1 MLHDSH
7 WARALARAIA
17 LDHPG
22 RSKAGRALLGWART
36 RASQFGLTEKE
47 IDRAMLLAGP
57 QAAPEGA
64 VEEDS
69 LVKAN
74 RLADALD
81 LAAEERALLLLATA
95 MERGPLTRSLAKL
108 VESEALDMEA
118 LVSALTG
125 FAPHAIRGAEV
136 VRLDLVARWTS
147 KEGKVE
153 LGLCWSFERLLDA
166 RPEQHDSLIDG
177 LLGRRQTARHALAA
191 FPAQQRDAEL
201 ALALLGGALAN
212 GARGIN
218 ILIHGPPGTGKTEL
232 ARTLAATLGEPLH
245 AVGEA
250 DSDGEEPSR
259 FDRLA
264 ALRLAL
270 RTLEKRGR
278 ALLLFDEMED
288 MLGDARVEQGGR
300 VRRRAGSKLFVNR
313 LIEDNVVPV
322 IWTSNCIADLDPAI
336 LRRFSLSIRM
346 DFPGQGHSPAML
358 ARVSAEE
365 QVAVD
370 PALQA
375 LAARAPETASLFRVA
390 ARAAALAGDPE
401 AANRFAG
408 SILGAMRG
416 EAVEARAPRAF
427 DESLLAADTDL
438 PALFARLA
446 EADAPAD
453 FSLLLTGPPG
463 TGKTEA
469 VQALA
474 RRLGRPLHVKRASDL
489 MSKWVGETEKAIAAA
504 FADAKRQ
511 GAMLFFDEVDSLL
524 ADRGGATRGWEVSQV
539 NELLTWMED
548 HPLPFAAATNHAAKL
563 DPASARRFV
572 FKVGMRRLDEA
583 RARRAF
589 AHFFGRDA
597 PVALDRLDGLTL
609 GDFAVVAR
617 QARFL
622 GTLDDAALLDRLRR
636 ERAARPAMP
645 QAIGFG
651 AVPALAPPG
660 REETPV
666 A

>member
-1 MLHDSH
+1 MLNDSH

-36 RASQFGLTEKE
+36 RASKFGLAEKA
-47 IDRAMLLAGP
+47 IDRTMLLAGT
-57 QAAPEGA
+57 QAAGEGMSDD
-64 VEEDS
+64 DS
-69 LVKAN
+69 LVKAA

-81 LAAEERALLLLATA
+81 LATEERALLLLATA

-108 VESEALDMEA
+108 VEAEALDMEA
-118 LVSALTG
+118 LAGTLTG
-125 FAPHAIRGAEV
+125 LAPHAIRTAEV

-153 LGLCWSFERLLDA
+153 FGLCWAFERLLDA
-166 RPEQHDSLIDG
+166 RPGQHESLIDG
-177 LLGRRQTARHALAA
+177 LLGRRQAARHAIED
-191 FPAQQRDAEL
+191 FPAQQREADL
-201 ALALLGGALAN
+201 AIALLRGALDG

-232 ARTLAATLGEPLH
+232 ARTLAAAAGEPLH

-250 DSDGEEPSR
+250 DSDGDEPSR
-259 FDRLA
+259 FDRVA

-288 MLGDARVEQGGR
+288 LLGNAQAEQDGR
-300 VRRRAGSKLFVNR
+300 IRNRSGSKLFVNR
-313 LIEDNVVPV
+313 LLEENVVPV
-322 IWTSNCIADLDPAI
+322 IWTSNSIVDVDPAI

-346 DFPGQGHSPAML
+346 DFPGAAYSPAML
-358 ARVSAEE
+358 ERVSAEE
-365 QVAVD
+365 AVAVD

-375 LAARAPETASLFRVA
+375 LATQAPEAASLFRVA
-390 ARAAALAGDPE
+390 ARAAGLASDP
-401 AANRFAG
+401 ASASRFAG
-408 SILGAMRG
+408 SVLGAMHG
-416 EAVEARAPRAF
+416 HDIEPHAPRPF
-427 DESLLAADTDL
+427 DESLLAADADL
-438 PALFARLA
+438 PALFAQITRA
-446 EADAPAD
+446 GAPAD

-489 MSKWVGETEKAIAAA
+489 ISKWVGETEKRIAGA
-504 FADAKRQ
+504 FAEAKRQ

-524 ADRGGATRGWEVSQV
+524 ADRQGASASWEVSQV
-539 NELLTWMED
+539 NELLTWMEE

-572 FKVGMRRLDEA
+572 FKVEMRPLDA
-583 RARRAF
+583 GRARRAF
-589 AHFFGRDA
+589 GHFFAREA
-597 PVALDRLDGLTL
+597 PALLDRVGGLTL

-617 QARFL
+617 QMRFL
-622 GTLDDAALLDRLRR
+622 EAQDDAMLVERLRR
-636 ERAARPAMP
+636 EQTARPAMP
-645 QAIGFG
+645 QPLGFG
-651 AVPALAPPG
+651 SAPA
-660 REETPV
+660 RCE
-666 A
+666 

>member
-17 LDHPG
+17 TDHPG
-22 RSKAGRALLGWART
+22 KTKTGRALLGWARA
-36 RASQFGLTEKE
+36 RAAALGFEDKT
-47 IDRAMLLAGP
+47 IARAALLG
-57 QAAPEGA
+57 APAPAPDVRADE
-64 VEEDS
+64 S
-69 LVKAN
+69 LLQAN

-81 LAAEERALLLLATA
+81 LAAEERALLLFATA

-108 VESEALDMEA
+108 VEGEALDMEA
-118 LVSALTG
+118 LAGTLTG
-125 FAPHAIRGAEV
+125 FAPHALRTAEV
-136 VRLDLVARWTS
+136 VRLDLVGRWTS

-153 LGLCWSFERLLDA
+153 FGLCWSFERLLDA
-166 RPEQHDSLIDG
+166 RAGRHENLIDG
-177 LLGRRQTARHALAA
+177 LLGRRQTARHTMTD
-191 FPAQQRDAEL
+191 FPAQQREADL
-201 ALALLGGALAN
+201 ALALLRGALDG

-232 ARTLAATLGEPLH
+232 ARTLAASLGEPLH
-245 AVGEA
+245 GVGEA
-250 DSDGEEPSR
+250 DSDGDEPSR
-259 FDRLA
+259 FDRVA

-288 MLGDARVEQGGR
+288 MLGNAQVEQDGR
-300 VRRRAGSKLFVNR
+300 VRNRAGSKLFVNR
-313 LIEDNVVPV
+313 LLEDNVVPV
-322 IWTSNCIADLDPAI
+322 IWTSNCIADVDPAI

-346 DFPGQGHSPAML
+346 DFPGMAHSPAML
-358 ARVSAEE
+358 GRISGEE

-370 PALQA
+370 PALAA

-390 ARAAALAGDPE
+390 ARAAALAGD
-401 AANRFAG
+401 ADSASRFAG

-416 EAVEARAPRAF
+416 EAVEPRPPRAF
-427 DESLLAADTDL
+427 DEALLTADTDL
-438 PALFARLA
+438 PALFASLA
-446 EADAPAD
+446 RAGGPAD

-489 MSKWVGETEKAIAAA
+489 MSKWVGETEKAIATA
-504 FADAKRQ
+504 FAEARRQ

-524 ADRGGATRGWEVSQV
+524 ADRQGASQSWEVSRV

-572 FKVGMRRLDEA
+572 FKVEMRPLDA
-583 RARRAF
+583 VRARRAF
-589 AHFFGRDA
+589 GHFFGREA
-597 PVALDRLDGLTL
+597 PAALDRLGGLTL

-617 QARFL
+617 QLRFT
-622 GTLDDAALLDRLRR
+622 GAMDDAALIDRLRR

-645 QAIGFG
+645 QPMGFG
-651 AVPALAPPG
+651 SDAPLG

>member
-17 LDHPG
+17 TDHPG
-22 RSKAGRALLGWART
+22 KTRTGRALLGWART
-36 RASQFGLTEKE
+36 RTTALGFAEKM
-47 IDRAMLLAGP
+47 IARADLLGVPTPTPGAREDECLLQAG
-57 QAAPEGA
+57 
-64 VEEDS
+64 
-69 LVKAN
+69 
-74 RLADALD
+74 RLADALE

-95 MERGPLTRSLAKL
+95 MDRGPLTRSLAKL
-108 VESEALDMEA
+108 VETEALDMET
-118 LVSALTG
+118 LVGTLTG
-125 FAPHAIRGAEV
+125 FAPHAIRTAEV
-136 VRLDLVARWTS
+136 VRLDLVGRWTS

-153 LGLCWSFERLLDA
+153 FGLCWSFERLLDA
-166 RPEQHDSLIDG
+166 KTGQHENLIDG
-177 LLGRRQTARHALAA
+177 LLGRRQTARHALAD
-191 FPAQQRDAEL
+191 FPAQRADADL
-201 ALALLGGALAN
+201 ALALLRGALEG

-232 ARTLAATLGEPLH
+232 ARTLAGALGEPLH

-259 FDRLA
+259 FDRVA

-288 MLGDARVEQGGR
+288 LLGGAQVEQDGR
-300 VRRRAGSKLFVNR
+300 IRNRSGSKLFVNR
-313 LIEDNVVPV
+313 LLEENVVPV
-322 IWTSNCIADLDPAI
+322 IWTSNSIADVDPAI

-346 DFPGQGHSPAML
+346 DFPGVAYSPAML
-358 ARVSAEE
+358 ERVSAEE
-365 QVAVD
+365 KVAVD
-370 PALQA
+370 PALQS

-401 AANRFAG
+401 SASRFAG
-408 SILGAMRG
+408 SVLGAMKG
-416 EAVEARAPRAF
+416 ETVQPRAPRSF
-427 DESLLAADTDL
+427 DETLLAADIDL
-438 PALFARLA
+438 PALFASLTH
-446 EADAPAD
+446 EESPAD

-474 RRLGRPLHVKRASDL
+474 RRLGRPLHVRRASDL
-489 MSKWVGETEKAIAAA
+489 MSKWVGETEKAIARA
-504 FADAKRQ
+504 FTDARRQ

-524 ADRGGATRGWEVSQV
+524 ADRQGATQSWEVSQV
-539 NELLTWMED
+539 NELLTWMEE

-572 FKVGMRRLDEA
+572 FKVEMRPLDA
-583 RARRAF
+583 TRARRAF
-589 AHFFGRDA
+589 THFFGRDA
-597 PVALDRLDGLTL
+597 PATLDRLAGLTL

-617 QARFL
+617 QLGFL
-622 GTLDDAALLDRLRR
+622 GTGDDAALVERLRQ

-645 QAIGFG
+645 QVVGFG
-651 AVPALAPPG
+651 
-660 REETPV
+660 
-666 A
+666 

>member
-17 LDHPG
+17 TDHPG
-22 RSKAGRALLGWART
+22 KTKTGRALLGWARA
-36 RASQFGLTEKE
+36 RAAALGFEDKT
-47 IDRAMLLAGP
+47 IARAALLG
-57 QAAPEGA
+57 APAPAPDVRADE
-64 VEEDS
+64 S
-69 LVKAN
+69 LLQAN

-81 LAAEERALLLLATA
+81 LAAEERALLLFATA

-108 VESEALDMEA
+108 AEGEALDMEA
-118 LVSALTG
+118 LAGTLTG
-125 FAPHAIRGAEV
+125 FAPHALRTAEV
-136 VRLDLVARWTS
+136 VRLDLVGRWTS

-153 LGLCWSFERLLDA
+153 FGLCWSFERLLDA
-166 RPEQHDSLIDG
+166 RAGRHENLIDG
-177 LLGRRQTARHALAA
+177 LLGRRQTTRHAMTD
-191 FPAQQRDAEL
+191 FPAQQREADL
-201 ALALLGGALAN
+201 ALALLRGALDG

-232 ARTLAATLGEPLH
+232 ARTLAASLDEPLH

-250 DSDGEEPSR
+250 DSDGDEPSR
-259 FDRLA
+259 FDRVA

-288 MLGDARVEQGGR
+288 LLGNALVEQDGS
-300 VRRRAGSKLFVNR
+300 VRNRSGSKLFVNR
-313 LIEDNVVPV
+313 LLEDNVVPV
-322 IWTSNCIADLDPAI
+322 IWTSNCIADVDPAI

-346 DFPGQGHSPAML
+346 DFPGMAHSPAML
-358 ARVSAEE
+358 GRISGEE

-370 PALQA
+370 PALAA

-390 ARAAALAGDPE
+390 ARAAALAGD
-401 AANRFAG
+401 ADSASRFAG

-416 EAVEARAPRAF
+416 EAVEPRAPRTF
-427 DESLLAADTDL
+427 DEALLTADTDL
-438 PALFARLA
+438 PALFASLA
-446 EADAPAD
+446 RAGGPAD

-474 RRLGRPLHVKRASDL
+474 RRLGRPLHIKRASDL
-489 MSKWVGETEKAIAAA
+489 MSKWVGETEKAIATA
-504 FADAKRQ
+504 FAEARRQ

-524 ADRGGATRGWEVSQV
+524 ADRQGASQSWEVSQV

-572 FKVGMRRLDEA
+572 FKVEMRPLDA
-583 RARRAF
+583 VRARRAF
-589 AHFFGRDA
+589 GHFFGREA
-597 PVALDRLDGLTL
+597 PAMLDRLGGLTL

-617 QARFL
+617 QLRFT
-622 GTLDDAALLDRLRR
+622 GVADDAALVDRLRR

-645 QAIGFG
+645 QPMGFG
-651 AVPALAPPG
+651 SDAPLG

>member
-1 MLHDSH
+1 MLHDNH
-7 WARALARAIA
+7 WARALTRAIA
-17 LDHPG
+17 LEHPG
-22 RSKAGRALLGWART
+22 KSKAGRALLGWART
-36 RASQFGLTEKE
+36 RASKFGLTEKE

-57 QAAPEGA
+57 QAAPGDA
-64 VEEDS
+64 IEDES
-69 LVKAN
+69 LEKAN

-108 VESEALDMEA
+108 VETEALDMEA
-118 LVSALTG
+118 LAGKLTG

-136 VRLDLVARWTS
+136 VRLDLVARWTT

-153 LGLCWSFERLLDA
+153 FGLCWSFERLLDA
-166 RPEQHDSLIDG
+166 KAGQHESLIDG
-177 LLGRRQTARHALAA
+177 LLGRRQVARHALAD
-191 FPAQQRDAEL
+191 FPAQQREADL
-201 ALALLGGALAN
+201 ALALLRGALDR

-232 ARTLAATLGEPLH
+232 ARTLAASLGEALH

-259 FDRLA
+259 FDRIA

-270 RTLEKRGR
+270 RTIEKRGR

-288 MLGDARVEQGGR
+288 LLGNAQIEQDGR
-300 VRRRAGSKLFVNR
+300 VRNRAGSKLFVNR

-322 IWTSNCIADLDPAI
+322 IWTSNCIADVDPAI
-336 LRRFSLSIRM
+336 LRRFSLSIHM
-346 DFPGQGHSPAML
+346 DFPAVAHSPAML
-358 ARVSAEE
+358 ERVSAEE

-390 ARAAALAGDPE
+390 ARAAALAGDSGS
-401 AANRFAG
+401 ASRFAG
-408 SILGAMRG
+408 SVLGAMRG
-416 EAVEARAPRAF
+416 ESVEPRTPRHF
-427 DESLLAADTDL
+427 DETLLAADTDL
-438 PALFARLA
+438 PALFAELA
-446 EADAPAD
+446 REDGPAD

-489 MSKWVGETEKAIAAA
+489 MSKWVGETEKAIAGA
-504 FADAKRQ
+504 FADARRQ

-524 ADRGGATRGWEVSQV
+524 ADRQGATRSWEVSQV

-548 HPLPFAAATNHAAKL
+548 HPLPFAAATNHVAKL

-572 FKVGMRRLDEA
+572 FKVEMRPLDEQ

-589 AHFFGRDA
+589 AHFFAREA
-597 PVALDRLDGLTL
+597 PPALDRIGGLTL

-617 QARFL
+617 QLRFL
-622 GTLDDAALLDRLRR
+622 GSLDDAALLGQLRQ

-651 AVPALAPPG
+651 SSRA
-660 REETPV
+660 
-666 A
+666 

>member
-7 WARALARAIA
+7 WARALARAVA
-17 LDHPG
+17 TDHPG
-22 RSKAGRALLGWART
+22 KTKTGRALLGWARA
-36 RASQFGLTEKE
+36 RAAALGFEDKT
-47 IDRAMLLAGP
+47 IARAALLG
-57 QAAPEGA
+57 APAPAPDVRADE
-64 VEEDS
+64 S
-69 LVKAN
+69 LLQAN

-81 LAAEERALLLLATA
+81 LAAEERALLLFATA

-108 VESEALDMEA
+108 VEGEALDMEA
-118 LVSALTG
+118 LVGTLTG
-125 FAPHAIRGAEV
+125 FAPHALRTAEV
-136 VRLDLVARWTS
+136 VRLDLVGRWTN

-153 LGLCWSFERLLDA
+153 FGLCWSFERLLDA
-166 RPEQHDSLIDG
+166 RAGQHENLIDG
-177 LLGRRQTARHALAA
+177 LLGRRQTARHAMTD
-191 FPAQQRDAEL
+191 FPAQQREADL
-201 ALALLGGALAN
+201 ALALLRGALDG

-232 ARTLAATLGEPLH
+232 ARTLAASLDEPLH

-250 DSDGEEPSR
+250 DSDGDEPSR
-259 FDRLA
+259 FDRVA

-288 MLGDARVEQGGR
+288 LLGNAQVEQDGR
-300 VRRRAGSKLFVNR
+300 VRNRSGSKLFVNR
-313 LIEDNVVPV
+313 LLEDNVVPV
-322 IWTSNCIADLDPAI
+322 IWTSNCIADVDPAI

-346 DFPGQGHSPAML
+346 DFPGMAHSPAML
-358 ARVSAEE
+358 GRISGEE

-370 PALQA
+370 PALAA
-375 LAARAPETASLFRVA
+375 LAARAPEATSLFRVA
-390 ARAAALAGDPE
+390 ARAAALAGD
-401 AANRFAG
+401 AGSASRFAG

-416 EAVEARAPRAF
+416 EAVEPRAPRTF
-427 DESLLAADTDL
+427 DEALLTADTDL
-438 PALFARLA
+438 PALFASLA
-446 EADAPAD
+446 RAGGPAD

-474 RRLGRPLHVKRASDL
+474 RRLGRPLHIKRASDL
-489 MSKWVGETEKAIAAA
+489 MSKWVGETEKAIATA
-504 FADAKRQ
+504 FAEARRQ

-524 ADRGGATRGWEVSQV
+524 ADRQGASQSWEVSQV

-572 FKVGMRRLDEA
+572 FKVEMRPLDTA

-589 AHFFGRDA
+589 GHFFGREA
-597 PVALDRLDGLTL
+597 PAMLDQLGGLTP

-617 QARFL
+617 QLRFT
-622 GTLDDAALLDRLRR
+622 GVIDDAALVDRLRR
-636 ERAARPAMP
+636 ERTARPAMP
-645 QAIGFG
+645 QPMGFG
-651 AVPALAPPG
+651 SDAPFG

>member
-7 WARALARAIA
+7 WARALARAVA
-17 LDHPG
+17 TDHPG
-22 RSKAGRALLGWART
+22 KTKTGRALLGWARA
-36 RASQFGLTEKE
+36 RAAALGFNDKT
-47 IDRAMLLAGP
+47 IARAALLG
-57 QAAPEGA
+57 APAPAPDVRADE
-64 VEEDS
+64 S
-69 LVKAN
+69 LLQAN

-81 LAAEERALLLLATA
+81 LAAEERALLLFATA

-108 VESEALDMEA
+108 VEGEALDMEA
-118 LVSALTG
+118 LVGTLTG
-125 FAPHAIRGAEV
+125 FAPHALRTAEV
-136 VRLDLVARWTS
+136 VRLDLVGRWTN

-153 LGLCWSFERLLDA
+153 FGLCWSFERLLDA
-166 RPEQHDSLIDG
+166 RAGQHENLIDG
-177 LLGRRQTARHALAA
+177 LLGRRQTARHAMTD
-191 FPAQQRDAEL
+191 FPAQQREADL
-201 ALALLGGALAN
+201 ALALLRGALDG

-232 ARTLAATLGEPLH
+232 ARTLAASLDEPLH

-250 DSDGEEPSR
+250 DSDGDEPSR
-259 FDRLA
+259 FDRVA

-288 MLGDARVEQGGR
+288 LLGNAQVEQDGR
-300 VRRRAGSKLFVNR
+300 VRNRSGSKLFVNR
-313 LIEDNVVPV
+313 LLEDNVVPV
-322 IWTSNCIADLDPAI
+322 IWTSNCIADVDPAI

-346 DFPGQGHSPAML
+346 DFPGIAHSPAML
-358 ARVSAEE
+358 GRISREE

-370 PALQA
+370 PALAA
-375 LAARAPETASLFRVA
+375 LAARAPETTSLFRVA
-390 ARAAALAGDPE
+390 ARAAALAGD
-401 AANRFAG
+401 ASSASRFAG

-416 EAVEARAPRAF
+416 EAVEPRPPRAF
-427 DESLLAADTDL
+427 DEALLTADTDL
-438 PALFARLA
+438 PALFASLA
-446 EADAPAD
+446 RAGGPAD

-474 RRLGRPLHVKRASDL
+474 RRLGRPLHIKRASDL

-504 FADAKRQ
+504 FAEARRQ

-524 ADRGGATRGWEVSQV
+524 ADRQGASQSWEVSRV

-572 FKVGMRRLDEA
+572 FKVEMRPLDA
-583 RARRAF
+583 VRARRAF
-589 AHFFGRDA
+589 GHFFGREA
-597 PVALDRLDGLTL
+597 PAALDRLGGLTL

-617 QARFL
+617 QLRFT
-622 GTLDDAALLDRLRR
+622 GAMDDATLIDRLRR

-645 QAIGFG
+645 QPMGFG
-651 AVPALAPPG
+651 SDAPFG

>member
-7 WARALARAIA
+7 WARALARAVA
-17 LDHPG
+17 TDRPG
-22 RSKAGRALLGWART
+22 KTKTGRALLGWARA
-36 RASQFGLTEKE
+36 RAAALGFNDKT
-47 IDRAMLLAGP
+47 IARAALLG
-57 QAAPEGA
+57 APAPAPDVRADE
-64 VEEDS
+64 S
-69 LVKAN
+69 LLQAN

-81 LAAEERALLLLATA
+81 LAAEERALLLFATA

-108 VESEALDMEA
+108 VEGEALDMEA
-118 LVSALTG
+118 LVGTLTG
-125 FAPHAIRGAEV
+125 FAPHALRTAEV
-136 VRLDLVARWTS
+136 VRLDLVGRWTN

-153 LGLCWSFERLLDA
+153 FGLCWSFERLLDA
-166 RPEQHDSLIDG
+166 RAGQHENLIDG
-177 LLGRRQTARHALAA
+177 LLGRRQTARHAMTD
-191 FPAQQRDAEL
+191 FPAQQREADL
-201 ALALLGGALAN
+201 ALALLRGALDG

-232 ARTLAATLGEPLH
+232 ARTLAASLDEPLH

-250 DSDGEEPSR
+250 DSDGDEPSR
-259 FDRLA
+259 FDRVA

-288 MLGDARVEQGGR
+288 LLGNAQVEQDGR
-300 VRRRAGSKLFVNR
+300 VRNRSGSKLFVNR
-313 LIEDNVVPV
+313 LLEDNVVPV
-322 IWTSNCIADLDPAI
+322 IWTSNCIADVDPAI

-346 DFPGQGHSPAML
+346 DFPGIAHSPAML
-358 ARVSAEE
+358 GRISREE

-370 PALQA
+370 PALAA
-375 LAARAPETASLFRVA
+375 LAARAPETTSLFRVA
-390 ARAAALAGDPE
+390 ARAAALAGD
-401 AANRFAG
+401 ASSASRFAG

-416 EAVEARAPRAF
+416 EAVEPRPPRAF
-427 DESLLAADTDL
+427 DEALLTADTDL
-438 PALFARLA
+438 PALFASLA
-446 EADAPAD
+446 RAGGPAD

-474 RRLGRPLHVKRASDL
+474 RRLGRPLHIKRASDL

-504 FADAKRQ
+504 FAEARRQ

-524 ADRGGATRGWEVSQV
+524 ADRQGASQSWEVSRV

-572 FKVGMRRLDEA
+572 FKVEMRPLDA
-583 RARRAF
+583 VRARRAF
-589 AHFFGRDA
+589 GHFFGREA
-597 PVALDRLDGLTL
+597 PAALDRLGGLTL

-617 QARFL
+617 QLRFT
-622 GTLDDAALLDRLRR
+622 GAMDDATLIDRLRR

-645 QAIGFG
+645 QPMGFG
-651 AVPALAPPG
+651 SDAPFG

>member
-7 WARALARAIA
+7 WARALARAVA
-17 LDHPG
+17 TDHPG
-22 RSKAGRALLGWART
+22 KTKTGRALLGWARART
-36 RASQFGLTEKE
+36 AALGFDDKTIARSA
-47 IDRAMLLAGP
+47 LLGAHT
-57 QAAPEGA
+57 QAPGA
-64 VEEDS
+64 REDES
-69 LVKAN
+69 LLQAN

-108 VESEALDMEA
+108 VEGEALDMEA
-118 LVSALTG
+118 LVGTLTG
-125 FAPHAIRGAEV
+125 FAPHALRSAEV
-136 VRLDLVARWTS
+136 VRLDLVGRWTN

-153 LGLCWSFERLLDA
+153 FGLCWSFERLLDA
-166 RPEQHDSLIDG
+166 KTGQYVSLIDG
-177 LLGRRQTARHALAA
+177 LLGRRQAARHAIAD
-191 FPAQQRDAEL
+191 FPAQRREADL
-201 ALALLGGALAN
+201 ALALLRGALAG

-250 DSDGEEPSR
+250 DSDGDEPSR
-259 FDRLA
+259 FDRVG

-288 MLGDARVEQGGR
+288 LLGNAQIEQDGR
-300 VRRRAGSKLFVNR
+300 IRNRAGSKLFVNR
-313 LIEDNVVPV
+313 LLEDNVVPV
-322 IWTSNCIADLDPAI
+322 IWTSNCIADVDPAI

-346 DFPGQGHSPAML
+346 DFPGIAHSPAML
-358 ARVSAEE
+358 DRVSSEE

-370 PALQA
+370 PALAA

-390 ARAAALAGDPE
+390 ARAAALAGD
-401 AANRFAG
+401 AGSASHFAG

-416 EAVEARAPRAF
+416 EAVEPRAPRSF
-427 DESLLAADTDL
+427 DETLLTADTDL
-438 PALFARLA
+438 PALFAQLA
-446 EADAPAD
+446 APDNPAD
-453 FSLLLTGPPG
+453 FSLLLTGEPG

-474 RRLGRPLHVKRASDL
+474 RRIGRPLHIKRASDL
-489 MSKWVGETEKAIAAA
+489 MSKWVGETEKAIATA
-504 FADAKRQ
+504 FAEARRQ

-524 ADRGGATRGWEVSQV
+524 ADRLGASQSWEVSRV

-572 FKVGMRRLDEA
+572 FKVEMRALDEA

-589 AHFFGRDA
+589 GHFFGREA
-597 PVALDRLDGLTL
+597 PVALDRLGGLTL

-617 QARFL
+617 QLRFT
-622 GTLDDAALLDRLRR
+622 GAMDDAALVERLRR

-645 QAIGFG
+645 QPIGFG
-651 AVPALAPPG
+651 SDTPLG

>member
-22 RSKAGRALLGWART
+22 KSKVGRALLGWART
-36 RASQFGLTEKE
+36 RASKFGLTEKQ

-57 QAAPEGA
+57 PAAAPDA
-64 VEEDS
+64 VEDDG

-95 MERGPLTRSLAKL
+95 MERAPLTRSLARL
-108 VESEALDMEA
+108 IDSEALDIEA
-118 LVSALTG
+118 LVGTLTG
-125 FAPHAIRGAEV
+125 LAPHMIRGAEV
-136 VRLDLVARWTS
+136 VRLDLVGRWTT
-147 KEGKVE
+147 KQDKVE

-166 RPEQHDSLIDG
+166 RQDQHADLIDG
-177 LLGRRQTARHALAA
+177 LLGRRQTARHALAD
-191 FPAQQRDAEL
+191 FPAQQRDAGL
-201 ALALLGGALAN
+201 ALALLRGALAN

-232 ARTLAATLGEPLH
+232 ARTLAAELGEPLH

-250 DSDGEEPSR
+250 DADGEEPTR
-259 FDRLA
+259 FDRIA

-288 MLGDARVEQGGR
+288 MLGEARLEQDGR
-300 VRRRAGSKLFVNR
+300 IRQRAGSKLFINR
-313 LIEDNVVPV
+313 LLENNPAPT
-322 IWTSNCIADLDPAI
+322 IWTSNCIADVDPAI

-346 DFPGQGHSPAML
+346 DFPGVAHSPAML
-358 ARVSAEE
+358 DRVSSEE
-365 QVAVD
+365 KVAVD
-370 PALQA
+370 PALAA

-390 ARAAALAGDPE
+390 ARAAALAGD
-401 AANRFAG
+401 ADSANRFAG

-416 EAVEARAPRAF
+416 EAIEPRAPRAF
-427 DESLLAADTDL
+427 DETLLAADADL
-438 PALFARLA
+438 PALFARLTN
-446 EADAPAD
+446 ADSPAD

-474 RRLGRPLHVKRASDL
+474 RRLGRPLQVKRASDL
-489 MSKWVGETEKAIAAA
+489 MSKWVGETEKLIAEA
-504 FADAKRQ
+504 FTDARRQ

-524 ADRGGATRGWEVSQV
+524 ADRQGATRSWEVSQV
-539 NELLTWMED
+539 NELLTWMEA

-572 FKVGMRRLDEA
+572 FKVEMRALDEA

-589 AHFFGRDA
+589 VHFFEREA
-597 PVALDRLDGLTL
+597 PAMLDRLGGLTL

-617 QARFL
+617 QMRFM
-622 GTLDDAALLDRLRR
+622 GEVDDAALVDRLRR
-636 ERAARPAMP
+636 ERTARPAMP
-645 QAIGFG
+645 QPIGFG
-651 AVPALAPPG
+651 SAPA
-660 REETPV
+660 RCE
-666 A
+666 

>member
-1 MLHDSH
+1 MLHDNH
-7 WARALARAIA
+7 WARAIARAIA
-17 LDHPG
+17 LEHPG
-22 RSKAGRALLGWART
+22 RSKAGRALLGWTRT
-36 RASQFGLTEKE
+36 RANLFGLTAKE
-47 IDRAMLLAGP
+47 IDRATLLAMP
-57 QAAPEGA
+57 QAALADAIED
-64 VEEDS
+64 DS
-69 LVKAN
+69 LSKAN

-95 MERGPLTRSLAKL
+95 MERGPLSRSLAKL

-118 LVSALTG
+118 LVATLTG
-125 FAPHAIRGAEV
+125 LEPHAIRAAEV
-136 VRLDLVARWTS
+136 VRLDLVGRWTT
-147 KEGKVE
+147 KDGRVE
-153 LGLCWSFERLLDA
+153 FGLCWSFERLLDA
-166 RPEQHDSLIDG
+166 RAGQHESLIDG
-177 LLGRRQTARHALAA
+177 LLGRRQVARHALAD
-191 FPAQQRDAEL
+191 FPAQQREAEL
-201 ALALLGGALAN
+201 ALALLRGALAN

-250 DSDGEEPSR
+250 DGDGDEPAR
-259 FDRLA
+259 HDRIA

-270 RTLEKRGR
+270 RTIEKRGR

-288 MLGDARVEQGGR
+288 LLGNAQVEQDGR
-300 VRRRAGSKLFVNR
+300 VRNRAGSKLFVNR
-313 LIEDNVVPV
+313 LLEDNIVPV
-322 IWTSNCIADLDPAI
+322 IWTSNCIADVDPAI
-336 LRRFSLSIRM
+336 LRRFSLSIPM
-346 DFPGQGHSPAML
+346 DFPAMAHSPAML
-358 ARVSAEE
+358 ERVSAEE

-375 LAARAPETASLFRVA
+375 LAARVPETASLFRVA
-390 ARAAALAGDPE
+390 ARAAALAGDAE
-401 AANRFAG
+401 SASRFAG

-416 EAVEARAPRAF
+416 HTVEPRAPRTF
-427 DESLLAADTDL
+427 DERLLAADADL
-438 PALFARLA
+438 PTLFARLA
-446 EADAPAD
+446 REDSPAD

-474 RRLGRPLHVKRASDL
+474 HRMGRPLHVKRASDL
-489 MSKWVGETEKAIAAA
+489 MSKWVGETEKLIARA
-504 FADAKRQ
+504 FADARRQ

-524 ADRGGATRGWEVSQV
+524 ADRQGAEHSWEVSQV

-572 FKVGMRRLDEA
+572 FKVEMRPLDEA

-589 AHFFGRDA
+589 AHFFDREA
-597 PVALDRLDGLTL
+597 PAALDRIGGLTL

-617 QARFL
+617 QLRFL
-622 GTLDDAALLDRLRR
+622 GALDDGTLVERLRQ
-636 ERAARPAMP
+636 ERTARPAMP

-651 AVPALAPPG
+651 SAATLAPLG

>member
-1 MLHDSH
+1 MLYDSH

-17 LDHPG
+17 RDHPG

-36 RASQFGLTEKE
+36 RASQFGLTEKT

-64 VEEDS
+64 VADDS
-69 LVKAN
+69 LAKAN

-95 MERGPLTRSLAKL
+95 MERGPLTRSLARL

-125 FAPHAIRGAEV
+125 FAPHAIRSADV
-136 VRLDLVARWTS
+136 VRLDLVGRWTN

-153 LGLCWSFERLLDA
+153 LGLCWAFERLLDA
-166 RPEQHDSLIDG
+166 RAGQHENLIDG
-177 LLGRRQTARHALAA
+177 LLGRRQTARHALED
-191 FPAQQRDAEL
+191 FPAQRHEAEL
-201 ALALLGGALAN
+201 AVALLRGAIER

-259 FDRLA
+259 FDRIA

-288 MLGDARVEQGGR
+288 MLGDARIEHNGR
-300 VRRRAGSKLFVNR
+300 VRKRAGSKLFVNR
-313 LIEDNVVPV
+313 LVEDNIVPV

-346 DFPGQGHSPAML
+346 DFPGSGHSPAML

-365 QVAVD
+365 QVTVD

-375 LAARAPETASLFRVA
+375 LAATAPETASLFRVA
-390 ARAAALAGDPE
+390 ARAAALAGDPA

-416 EAVEARAPRAF
+416 EPVEAQAPRPF
-427 DESLLAADTDL
+427 DERLLAADIDL
-438 PALFARLA
+438 PALFASLA
-446 EADAPAD
+446 RADAPAD

-474 RRLGRPLHVKRASDL
+474 RQLGRPLHVKRASDL

-504 FADAKRQ
+504 FADAKRH

-539 NELLTWMED
+539 NELLTWMEA

-563 DPASARRFV
+563 DPAAARRFV
-572 FKVGMRRLDEA
+572 FKVGMRSLDGA

-589 AHFFGRDA
+589 AHFFGHEA
-597 PVALDRLDGLTL
+597 PAMLDRLDGLTL

-617 QARFL
+617 QMRFV
-622 GTLDDAALLDRLRR
+622 GTASDAALIERLRR
-636 ERAARPAMP
+636 ERMTRPAPP
-645 QAIGFG
+645 QPMGFG
-651 AVPALAPPG
+651 SDAPLG
-660 REETPV
+660 CE
-666 A
+666 

>member
-7 WARALARAIA
+7 WARALARAVA
-17 LDHPG
+17 TDHPG
-22 RSKAGRALLGWART
+22 KTKTGRALLGWARA
-36 RASQFGLTEKE
+36 RAATLGFDDKT
-47 IDRAMLLAGP
+47 IARAALLG
-57 QAAPEGA
+57 APA
-64 VEEDS
+64 PAPDAREDES
-69 LVKAN
+69 LLQAN

-95 MERGPLTRSLAKL
+95 MERAPLTRSLAKL
-108 VESEALDMEA
+108 VEGEALDMEE
-118 LVSALTG
+118 VVGTLTG
-125 FAPHAIRGAEV
+125 FAPHALRTTEV
-136 VRLDLVARWTS
+136 VRLDLVGRWTS

-153 LGLCWSFERLLDA
+153 FGLCWAFERLLDA
-166 RPEQHDSLIDG
+166 RTGQHESLIDG
-177 LLGRRQTARHALAA
+177 LLGRRQAARHAIAD
-191 FPAQQRDAEL
+191 FPAQQREADL
-201 ALALLGGALAN
+201 ALALLRGALAG

-259 FDRLA
+259 FDRVA

-288 MLGDARVEQGGR
+288 LLGNAQVEQDGR
-300 VRRRAGSKLFVNR
+300 IRNRAGSKLFVNR
-313 LIEDNVVPV
+313 LLEDNVVPV
-322 IWTSNCIADLDPAI
+322 IWTSNCIADVDPAI

-346 DFPGQGHSPAML
+346 DFPGIAHSPAML
-358 ARVSAEE
+358 DRVSSEE
-365 QVAVD
+365 RVAVD
-370 PALQA
+370 PALAA
-375 LAARAPETASLFRVA
+375 LAARAPEAASLFRVA
-390 ARAAALAGDPE
+390 ARAAALAGD
-401 AANRFAG
+401 AGSASRFAG

-416 EAVEARAPRAF
+416 ETVEPRAPRTF
-427 DESLLAADTDL
+427 DEMLLTADTDL
-438 PALFARLA
+438 PALFASLA
-446 EADAPAD
+446 REGGPAD
-453 FSLLLTGPPG
+453 FSLLLTGEPG

-504 FADAKRQ
+504 FAEARRQ

-524 ADRGGATRGWEVSQV
+524 ADRQGAAHSWEVSRV

-572 FKVGMRRLDEA
+572 FKVEMRTLDAE

-589 AHFFGRDA
+589 VHFFGRGA
-597 PVALDRLDGLTL
+597 PAALDRLGGLTL

-617 QARFL
+617 QMRFTGL
-622 GTLDDAALLDRLRR
+622 ANDAALIERLRR

-645 QAIGFG
+645 QPMGFG
-651 AVPALAPPG
+651 SDAPFG
-660 REETPV
+660 REEAPV

>member
-22 RSKAGRALLGWART
+22 RSKAGRALLGWARM
-36 RASQFGLTEKE
+36 RAHKLGLEEKD

-57 QAAPEGA
+57 QLPRRGAAD
-64 VEEDS
+64 EDS
-69 LVKAN
+69 LLKAN

-81 LAAEERALLLLATA
+81 LAAEERALLLFATA

-108 VESEALDMEA
+108 VDTENLDMEA
-118 LVSALTG
+118 LVGGITG
-125 FAPHAIRGAEV
+125 LDPHAIRNAEV

-153 LGLCWSFERLLDA
+153 FGLCWSFERLLDA
-166 RPEQHDSLIDG
+166 RSGQHESLIDG
-177 LLGRRQTARHALAA
+177 LLGRRQVARHGLVD
-191 FPAQQRDAEL
+191 FPAHRHEAEL
-201 ALALLGGALAN
+201 AAALLRGALDG

-232 ARTLAATLGEPLH
+232 ARTLAATLDEPLH

-250 DSDGEEPSR
+250 DGDGDEPSR
-259 FDRLA
+259 FDRVA

-270 RTLEKRGR
+270 RTLEKCGR

-288 MLGDARVEQGGR
+288 MLGDARIEQDGR
-300 VRRRAGSKLFVNR
+300 VRQRAGSKLFVNR
-313 LIEDNVVPV
+313 LLETNVVP
-322 IWTSNCIADLDPAI
+322 ILWTSNSIADIDPAI
-336 LRRFSLSIRM
+336 LRRFSLTIRM
-346 DFPGQGHSPAML
+346 DFPAASHSPAML
-358 ARVSAEE
+358 ERVSAEE
-365 QVAVD
+365 KVAVD
-370 PALQA
+370 PALRA
-375 LAARAPETASLFRVA
+375 LAAHAPEAASLFRVA
-390 ARAAALAGDPE
+390 ARAASLAGD
-401 AANRFAG
+401 ATSASRFAG
-408 SILGAMRG
+408 SVLGAMRG
-416 EAVEARAPRAF
+416 QDIVPRPPRLF
-427 DESLLAADTDL
+427 DEGLLAADVDL
-438 PALFARLA
+438 PALFAELA
-446 EADAPAD
+446 REDAPAD

-474 RRLGRPLHVKRASDL
+474 RRLDRPLHVKRASDL
-489 MSKWVGETEKAIAAA
+489 MSKWVGETEKAIAQA

-524 ADRGGATRGWEVSQV
+524 ADRQGAGHSWEVSQV

-548 HPLPFAAATNHAAKL
+548 HPLPFAAATNHVAKL

-572 FKVGMRRLDEA
+572 FKIEMRVLGEL

-589 AHFFGRDA
+589 VHFFGRAA
-597 PVALDRLDGLTL
+597 PASLDRIGGLTL

-617 QARFL
+617 QLRFL
-622 GTLDDAALLDRLRR
+622 GEQDDAVLVRRLGQ

-651 AVPALAPPG
+651 LSPA
-660 REETPV
+660 RCE
-666 A
+666 

>member
-7 WARALARAIA
+7 WARALARAVA
-17 LDHPG
+17 TDHPG
-22 RSKAGRALLGWART
+22 KTKTGRALLGWARA
-36 RASQFGLTEKE
+36 RAAALGFEDKT
-47 IDRAMLLAGP
+47 IARAAMLGAH
-57 QAAPEGA
+57 APA
-64 VEEDS
+64 PDVREDES
-69 LVKAN
+69 LLQAN

-81 LAAEERALLLLATA
+81 LTAEERALLLLTTA

-108 VESEALDMEA
+108 IEGEALDMEA
-118 LVSALTG
+118 LVGTLTG
-125 FAPHAIRGAEV
+125 FAAHALRTAEV
-136 VRLDLVARWTS
+136 VRLDLVGRWTS

-153 LGLCWSFERLLDA
+153 FGLCWSFERLLDA
-166 RPEQHDSLIDG
+166 RTGQYENLIDG
-177 LLGRRQTARHALAA
+177 LLGRRQAARHAIAD
-191 FPAQQRDAEL
+191 FPAQRREADL
-201 ALALLGGALAN
+201 ALALLRGALAG

-250 DSDGEEPSR
+250 DSDGDEPSR
-259 FDRLA
+259 FDRVA

-288 MLGDARVEQGGR
+288 LLGNAQVEQDGR
-300 VRRRAGSKLFVNR
+300 IRNRAGSKLFVNR
-313 LIEDNVVPV
+313 LLEDNVVPV
-322 IWTSNCIADLDPAI
+322 IWTSNCIADVDPAI

-346 DFPGQGHSPAML
+346 DFPGIAHSPAML
-358 ARVSAEE
+358 DRVSGEE

-370 PALQA
+370 PALAA

-390 ARAAALAGDPE
+390 ARAAALTGDAGS
-401 AANRFAG
+401 ASHFAG

-416 EAVEARAPRAF
+416 EVVEPRAPRTF
-427 DESLLAADTDL
+427 DETLLTADTDL
-438 PALFARLA
+438 PALFASLA
-446 EADAPAD
+446 RAGGPAD
-453 FSLLLTGPPG
+453 FSLLLTGEPG

-474 RRLGRPLHVKRASDL
+474 RQLGRPLHIKRASDL
-489 MSKWVGETEKAIAAA
+489 MSKWVGETEKAIAGA
-504 FADAKRQ
+504 FAEARRQ

-524 ADRGGATRGWEVSQV
+524 ADRQGAAHSWEVSRV

-548 HPLPFAAATNHAAKL
+548 HPLPFAAATNHVAKL

-572 FKVGMRRLDEA
+572 FKVEMRPLDAA

-589 AHFFGRDA
+589 GHFFGREA
-597 PVALDRLDGLTL
+597 PAMLDRLGGLTL

-617 QARFL
+617 QMRFT
-622 GTLDDAALLDRLRR
+622 GAANDAVLLERLRR

-645 QAIGFG
+645 QPIGFG
-651 AVPALAPPG
+651 SGAPLG

>member
-1 MLHDSH
+1 MLNDSH
-7 WARALARAIA
+7 WARALARTIA

-36 RASQFGLTEKE
+36 RASKFGLTEKV

-57 QAAPEGA
+57 GAAPEGA
-64 VEEDS
+64 VDDES
-69 LVKAN
+69 LAKAH

-81 LAAEERALLLLATA
+81 LAAEERTLLLLTTA

-108 VESEALDMEA
+108 VEAEALDMEA
-118 LVSALTG
+118 LVGTLTG
-125 FAPHAIRGAEV
+125 LAPHMIRTAEV
-136 VRLDLVARWTS
+136 VRLDLVARWTN

-153 LGLCWSFERLLDA
+153 FGLCWAFERLLDA
-166 RPEQHDSLIDG
+166 RAGQHESLIDG
-177 LLGRRQTARHALAA
+177 LLGRRQTARHTLAD
-191 FPAQQRDAEL
+191 FPAQRREADL
-201 ALALLGGALAN
+201 AIALLRGALDG

-232 ARTLAATLGEPLH
+232 ARTLAAALGEPLH

-250 DSDGEEPSR
+250 DSDGDEPSR
-259 FDRLA
+259 FDRVA

-270 RTLEKRGR
+270 RTLEKRRR

-288 MLGDARVEQGGR
+288 LLGETRIESDGR
-300 VRRRAGSKLFVNR
+300 VRQRAGSKLFVNR
-313 LIEDNVVPV
+313 LLEDNVVPV
-322 IWTSNCIADLDPAI
+322 VWTSNSIADVDPAI

-346 DFPGQGHSPAML
+346 DFPGIAHSPAML
-358 ARVSAEE
+358 GRVSSEE

-370 PALQA
+370 PALAA

-390 ARAAALAGDPE
+390 ARAAALAGD
-401 AANRFAG
+401 ASSANRFAG

-416 EAVEARAPRAF
+416 EAFEPRAPRTF
-427 DESLLAADTDL
+427 DETLLAADADL

-446 EADAPAD
+446 REGSPVD

-474 RRLGRPLHVKRASDL
+474 QRLGRPLQVKRASDL
-489 MSKWVGETEKAIAAA
+489 MSKWIGETEKAIARA
-504 FADAKRQ
+504 FADARQQ

-524 ADRGGATRGWEVSQV
+524 ADRQGATRSWEVSQV
-539 NELLTWMED
+539 NELLTWMEE
-548 HPLPFAAATNHAAKL
+548 HPLPFAAATNHAARL

-572 FKVGMRRLDEA
+572 FKVEMRTLDEA

-589 AHFFGRDA
+589 AHFFGRPA
-597 PVALDRLDGLTL
+597 PVLLDRLGGLTL

-617 QARFL
+617 QLRFL
-622 GTLDDAALLDRLRR
+622 EAQDDAALIERLRQ

-651 AVPALAPPG
+651 SAPAL
-660 REETPV
+660 TPLGCK
-666 A
+666 

>member
-22 RSKAGRALLGWART
+22 RSKPGRALLGWART
-36 RASQFGLTEKE
+36 RASKFGLDEKD

-57 QAAPEGA
+57 QAVPESA
-64 VEEDS
+64 VDDEG

-81 LAAEERALLLLATA
+81 LAACERALLLLATA

-108 VESEALDMEA
+108 VEAEKLDMEA
-118 LVSALTG
+118 FVSGITG
-125 FAPHAIRGAEV
+125 LDPHAIRNTEV

-153 LGLCWSFERLLDA
+153 FGLCWSFERLLDA
-166 RPEQHDSLIDG
+166 RSGQHGGLIDG
-177 LLGRRQTARHALAA
+177 LLGRRQTARHMLAD
-191 FPAQQRDAEL
+191 FPAHRQEAEL
-201 ALALLGGALAN
+201 AVALLRGALDR

-218 ILIHGPPGTGKTEL
+218 ILVHGPPGTGKTEL
-232 ARTLAATLGEPLH
+232 ARTLAATLDEPLH

-250 DSDGEEPSR
+250 DGDGDEPSR
-259 FDRLA
+259 FDRVA

-288 MLGDARVEQGGR
+288 MLGDARIEQDGR
-300 VRRRAGSKLFVNR
+300 VRQRAGSKLFVNR
-313 LIEDNVVPV
+313 LLEDNVVPV
-322 IWTSNCIADLDPAI
+322 IWTSNCIADIDPAI
-336 LRRFSLSIRM
+336 LRRFSLTIRM
-346 DFPGQGHSPAML
+346 DFPAIAHSPAML
-358 ARVSAEE
+358 ERVSAEE
-365 QVAVD
+365 KVAVD
-370 PALQA
+370 PALRA
-375 LAARAPETASLFRVA
+375 LAAYAPEAASLFRVA
-390 ARAAALAGDPE
+390 ARAAALAGD
-401 AANRFAG
+401 ATSASRFAG
-408 SILGAMRG
+408 SVLGAMRG
-416 EAVEARAPRAF
+416 QAVEPRAPRPF
-427 DESLLAADTDL
+427 DEGLLAADADL
-438 PALFARLA
+438 PALFAGLA
-446 EADAPAD
+446 REDAAAD

-489 MSKWVGETEKAIAAA
+489 MSKWVGETEKAIAQA

-511 GAMLFFDEVDSLL
+511 GALLFFDEVDSLL
-524 ADRGGATRGWEVSQV
+524 ADRQGAAHSWEVSQV
-539 NELLTWMED
+539 NELLTWMEE
-548 HPLPFAAATNHAAKL
+548 HPLPFAAATNHVAKL

-572 FKVGMRRLDEA
+572 FKVEMCVLDEA

-589 AHFFGRDA
+589 AHFFGRAA
-597 PVALDRLDGLTL
+597 PCSLDRIGGLTL

-617 QARFL
+617 QLRFL
-622 GTLDDAALLDRLRR
+622 GNQDDAAVVRRLQQ

-645 QAIGFG
+645 QVIGFCS
-651 AVPALAPPG
+651 APPG
-660 REETPV
+660 REETSV

>member
-7 WARALARAIA
+7 WARALARAVA
-17 LDHPG
+17 TDHPG
-22 RSKAGRALLGWART
+22 KTRTGRALLGWART
-36 RASQFGLTEKE
+36 RATALGFAEKT
-47 IDRAMLLAGP
+47 IARADLLGAPTPTPGAHEDECLLQAG
-57 QAAPEGA
+57 
-64 VEEDS
+64 
-69 LVKAN
+69 

-95 MERGPLTRSLAKL
+95 MDRGPLTRSLAKL
-108 VESEALDMEA
+108 VETEALDMET
-118 LVSALTG
+118 LVGTLTG
-125 FAPHAIRGAEV
+125 FAPHAIRTAEV
-136 VRLDLVARWTS
+136 VRLDLVGRWTS

-153 LGLCWSFERLLDA
+153 FGLCWSFERLLDA
-166 RPEQHDSLIDG
+166 KTGQHENLIDG
-177 LLGRRQTARHALAA
+177 LLGRRQTARHALAD
-191 FPAQQRDAEL
+191 FPAQRAEADL
-201 ALALLGGALAN
+201 ALALLRGALGG

-232 ARTLAATLGEPLH
+232 ARTLAGALGEPLH

-259 FDRLA
+259 FDRVA

-288 MLGDARVEQGGR
+288 LLGGAQVEQDGR
-300 VRRRAGSKLFVNR
+300 IRNRSGSKLFVNR
-313 LIEDNVVPV
+313 LLEENVVPV
-322 IWTSNCIADLDPAI
+322 IWTSNSITDVDPAI

-346 DFPGQGHSPAML
+346 DFPGIAYSPAML
-358 ARVSAEE
+358 ERVSAEE
-365 QVAVD
+365 KVAVD
-370 PALQA
+370 PALQS

-401 AANRFAG
+401 SASRFAG
-408 SILGAMRG
+408 SVLGAIKG
-416 EAVEARAPRAF
+416 ETVQPRAPRPF
-427 DESLLAADTDL
+427 DETLLAADTDL
-438 PALFARLA
+438 PALFASLSH
-446 EADAPAD
+446 EDSPAD

-474 RRLGRPLHVKRASDL
+474 RRLGRPLHVRRASDL
-489 MSKWVGETEKAIAAA
+489 MSKWVGETEKAIARA
-504 FADAKRQ
+504 FTDARRQ

-524 ADRGGATRGWEVSQV
+524 ADRQGATQSWEVSQV
-539 NELLTWMED
+539 NELLTWMEE

-572 FKVGMRRLDEA
+572 FKVEMRPLDATRA
-583 RARRAF
+583 RAAF

-597 PVALDRLDGLTL
+597 PATLDRLGGLTL

-617 QARFL
+617 QLGFL
-622 GTLDDAALLDRLRR
+622 GAGNDAELVERLRQ

-645 QAIGFG
+645 QAVGFG
-651 AVPALAPPG
+651 
-660 REETPV
+660 
-666 A
+666 